1 MYLQGS
7 IHDSCEILAFSSAW
21 VDVLIIF
28 FGGGRGNEAKFLHQ
42 YRTKKRPYFSVQRL
56 RPSNLYQLTV
66 LERPYIVFYINR
78 KCQILYWESGNTTRK
93 KRFTSNLPNEIITG
107 NPKIATIQKY
117 GSLGVPGESKFRW
130 WCYCRE
136 SWIGICSYP
145 SSLATSVCEL

>member
-1 MYLQGS
+1 MSS
-7 IHDSCEILAFSSAW
+7 IHGSCEILAFCSAW
-21 VDVLIIF
+21 LGVLIF
-28 FGGGRGNEAKFLHQ
+28 FGRGRGRIFFGQQ
-42 YRTKKRPYFSVQRL
+42 YRRKKRPHFSLQRL
-56 RPSNLYQLTV
+56 RSVNWCQFTV
-66 LERPYIVFYINR
+66 LEGPYIPFYINQ

-107 NPKIATIQKY
+107 NPKIVTIQKY

-136 SWIGICSYP
+136 SWIGICRYP